1 MESLFQSYPSVGS
14 DDRMRAVV
22 IHHQLVIDIQH
33 TAIVRRRTKSIN
45 PVFRHINQPRED
57 ISEMVFPFGIC
68 NGRLRHDSLFQQ
80 RRFFNILH
88 RPVVPS

>member
-68 NGRLRHDSLFQQ
+68 NGSFAMTPCSNNGVFSISSTVR
-80 RRFFNILH
+80 
-88 RPVVPS
+88 